1 MIQHPLPPF
10 SHSSALKKALR
21 LLQANKRL
29 YIPTCLI
36 LLTQLILVGGTRL
49 YPHLN
54 PSGMSAE
61 SLSMLV
67 ACAGL
72 VASLISNYF
81 SLVLILQ
88 VLRLTE
94 RAQEEGHEQ
103 ANPYKVALR
112 KFIPLLLLSLMLL
125 LGIGM
130 GIVLFIIPG
139 IYLLLRLMFTQYTF
153 LEQGGIVRSFKESWR
168 LTEGHFYTQEVV
180 LLVAFG
186 LILLGAITF
195 GLGLIFI
202 QPLVTLYLVIYYR
215 YLQGTAIEQIDEPI
229 A

>member
-1 MIQHPLPPF
+1 
-10 SHSSALKKALR
+10 
-21 LLQANKRL
+21 
-29 YIPTCLI
+29 
-36 LLTQLILVGGTRL
+36 
-49 YPHLN
+49 
-54 PSGMSAE
+54 
-61 SLSMLV
+61 MLV

-112 KFIPLLLLSLMLL
+112 KFIPLLLLSLILL

-139 IYLLLRLMFTQYTF
+139 IYLLLRLMFA
-153 LEQGGIVRSFKESWR
+153 QGGIVRSFKESWR
-168 LTEGHFYTQEVV
+168 LTEGHFYTQVVV

-202 QPLVTLYLVIYYR
+202 QPLVTLYLVTYYR

>member
-1 MIQHPLPPF
+1 MPHPAYPAYLGWRN
-10 SHSSALKKALR
+10 KAL
-21 LLQANKRL
+21 
-29 YIPTCLI
+29 PTPQSEWDECGEFVHAGCLCWPCSKPY
-36 LLTQLILVGGTRL
+36 LELFLFS
-49 YPHLN
+49 PN
-54 PSGMSAE
+54 PPSPTA
-61 SLSMLV
+61 
-67 ACAGL
+67 
-72 VASLISNYF
+72 
-81 SLVLILQ
+81 
-88 VLRLTE
+88 
-94 RAQEEGHEQ
+94 EQ

-112 KFIPLLLLSLMLL
+112 KFIPLLLLSLILL

-139 IYLLLRLMFTQYTF
+139 IYLLLRLMFAQYTF

-168 LTEGHFYTQEVV
+168 LTEGHFYTQVVV

-202 QPLVTLYLVIYYR
+202 QPLVTLYLVTYYR

>member
-1 MIQHPLPPF
+1 
-10 SHSSALKKALR
+10 
-21 LLQANKRL
+21 
-29 YIPTCLI
+29 
-36 LLTQLILVGGTRL
+36 
-49 YPHLN
+49 
-54 PSGMSAE
+54 
-61 SLSMLV
+61 MLV

-139 IYLLLRLMFTQYTF
+139 IYLLLRLMFAQYTF
-153 LEQGGIVRSFKESWR
+153 LASNRGAFLHTGGRTSRSLWIDPTRGDYSR
-168 LTEGHFYTQEVV
+168 ARADLHSTPRHSLPSN
-180 LLVAFG
+180 LL
-186 LILLGAITF
+186 
-195 GLGLIFI
+195 
-202 QPLVTLYLVIYYR
+202 PLFTR
-215 YLQGTAIEQIDEPI
+215 HSNRAD
-229 A
+229 

>member
-10 SHSSALKKALR
+10 SHSSALKEALR

-54 PSGMSAE
+54 LSGMSAE

-81 SLVLILQ
+81 FSP
-88 VLRLTE
+88 
-94 RAQEEGHEQ
+94 
-103 ANPYKVALR
+103 NPPSPTADGESTR
-112 KFIPLLLLSLMLL
+112 
-125 LGIGM
+125 
-130 GIVLFIIPG
+130 
-139 IYLLLRLMFTQYTF
+139 
-153 LEQGGIVRSFKESWR
+153 GGS
-168 LTEGHFYTQEVV
+168 
-180 LLVAFG
+180 
-186 LILLGAITF
+186 
-195 GLGLIFI
+195 
-202 QPLVTLYLVIYYR
+202 
-215 YLQGTAIEQIDEPI
+215 
-229 A
+229 